1 MARGNS
7 FSTILQLHRWVI
19 VDYSSINCEV
29 ERNTLKWLVLII
41 KIHSFGNKIQDF
53 KIRACC
59 TIPYYH
65 WVYGNSSGYLSNK
78 RDLHR
83 VCVVTNAMMYV
94 GHDLVLFT
102 SRSVQSSRCVDLQL
116 SWFVHMSHAEAF
128 YNIRIFT
135 ILGRN
140 FCLPLKSFLLALVC
154 IKFRF
159 FFHLEMDFHLIYIST
174 QLRKH
179 HRKKMSSMFKRGFT
193 SADIVKL

>member
-1 MARGNS
+1 MTS
-7 FSTILQLHRWVI
+7 KYELVIPLHITVEYTGIHRISLVI
-19 VDYSSINCEV
+19 FD
-29 ERNTLKWLVLII
+29 
-41 KIHSFGNKIQDF
+41 NK
-53 KIRACC
+53 
-59 TIPYYH
+59 
-65 WVYGNSSGYLSNK
+65 VSSGYLSNK

-94 GHDLVLFT
+94 GYDLVLIT

-128 YNIRIFT
+128 YYIRSFT
-135 ILGRN
+135 ILGRY

-179 HRKKMSSMFKRGFT
+179 HRKKCLRCL
-193 SADIVKL
+193 SAVSLQRTL